1 MRLLL
6 AVMLAA
12 AVVRPN
18 YEIPEYPDKGPE
30 YDLRLPL
37 VCTYGEANCIATPP
51 RENMV
56 DKANRRFMRD
66 QDRLRCAN
74 HPDQC

>member
-1 MRLLL
+1 MRILL

-18 YEIPEYPDKGPE
+18 YEMPEYPDKGPE
-30 YDLRLPL
+30 YDMRLPL
-37 VCTYGEANCIATPP
+37 VCTYGDVNCIVMPP
-51 RENMV
+51 QENMM
-56 DKANRRFMRD
+56 DKANRRFMKD